1 MLSSCDL
8 VVRGGHLATMS
19 PHVAGDFGAVEDGAL
34 AVQDGRIVWLG
45 SAEDAP
51 ADIFGDPAETIDLE
65 GGWATPGL
73 IDVHTHLVFGGTRAD
88 EFALRL
94 EGASYEEIAR
104 AGGGILSTVRATRQ
118 ASMEELVAS
127 GAARLA
133 RMIDQGLTTVEI
145 KSGYGLDLETEI
157 RMLRAAR
164 EIRERSGVTVR
175 GTILGAHAVPPE
187 YRDDR
192 TGFLDMVCDELIPA
206 VVEEGLAHAVDAF
219 CESIAFSVEEC
230 ERVLH
235 AGAERGLSLRLHA
248 DQLED
253 GGGAAL
259 AARMGARS
267 ADHLEHASE
276 EGVAAMA
283 AAGTAAVLLPGAYL
297 TLRETSPP
305 PVDAMRREGVA
316 MVVATDLNP
325 GTSPL
330 VSPLLAMNL
339 ACTLFRLTPEE
350 ALAGMTRRAAP
361 VLGLEDR
368 GRLEPGLRADIA
380 CWTMESPAELAYW
393 MGANPC
399 RAVICGGV
407 RLR

>member
-1 MLSSCDL
+1 
-8 VVRGGHLATMS
+8 MS
-19 PHVAGDFGAVEDGAL
+19 RHVDGAFGAVEDGAL
-34 AVQDGRIVWLG
+34 AVKDGRIVWLG
-45 SAEDAP
+45 PAEEAP
-51 ADIFGDPAETIDLE
+51 DDIFREPAETVDLE

-73 IDVHTHLVFGGTRAD
+73 VDAHTHLVFGGTRAD

-94 EGASYEEIAR
+94 AGASYEEIAR
-104 AGGGILSTVRATRQ
+104 AGGGILSTVRATRR
-118 ASMEELVAS
+118 ASVEDLVAS
-127 GAARLA
+127 GVGRLS
-133 RMIDQGLTTVEI
+133 RMIDHGLTTVEI
-145 KSGYGLDLETEI
+145 KSGYGLDLDTEV

-175 GTILGAHAVPPE
+175 TTILGAHAVPPE

-192 TGFLDMVCDELIPA
+192 AGYLDMVCAELIPT
-206 VVEEGLAHAVDAF
+206 VVEERLAQAVDAF

-230 ERVLH
+230 ERVLGV
-235 AGAERGLSLRLHA
+235 GAEHGLSLRLHA

-305 PVDAMRREGVA
+305 PVEAMRREGVS

-350 ALAGMTRRAAP
+350 ALAGMTREAAP

>member
-1 MLSSCDL
+1 
-8 VVRGGHLATMS
+8 MS
-19 PHVAGDFGAVEDGAL
+19 PHVPGAFGAVEDGAL
-34 AVQDGRIVWLG
+34 AVRDGRIVWVG
-45 SAEDAP
+45 PAEEAP
-51 ADIFGDPAETIDLE
+51 DDIFREPAETVDLE

-73 IDVHTHLVFGGTRAD
+73 VDAHTHLVFGGTRAD

-94 EGASYEEIAR
+94 AGASYEEIAR

-118 ASMEELVAS
+118 ASVEELVAS
-127 GAARLA
+127 GVGRLS
-133 RMIDQGLTTVEI
+133 RMIDHGLTTVEI
-145 KSGYGLDLETEI
+145 KSGYGLDLDTEV

-164 EIRERSGVTVR
+164 AIRERSGVTVR
-175 GTILGAHAVPPE
+175 ATLLGAHAVPPE

-192 TGFLDMVCDELIPA
+192 AGYLDMVCAELIPT
-206 VVEEGLAHAVDAF
+206 VVEEGLAQAVDAF

-230 ERVLH
+230 ERVLRV
-235 AGAERGLSLRLHA
+235 GAEHGLSLRLHA

-259 AARMGARS
+259 AARVGARS

-305 PVDAMRREGVA
+305 PVDAMRREGVS

-350 ALAGMTRRAAP
+350 ALAGMTREAAP

-380 CWTMESPAELAYW
+380 CWTMGSPAELAYW

>member
-1 MLSSCDL
+1 
-8 VVRGGHLATMS
+8 MS

-34 AVQDGRIVWLG
+34 AVRDGRIVWLG

-51 ADIFGDPAETIDLE
+51 GDIFGDPAETIDLE

-127 GAARLA
+127 GAGRLA

-192 TGFLDMVCDELIPA
+192 TGYLDMVCDELIPA

-230 ERVLH
+230 ERVLD

-276 EGVAAMA
+276 EGMAAMA